1 MGTFERLYRRIIN
14 NPRDVRFEDLDRL
27 LRRYGFQCRQP
38 RKGSSH
44 YNYYHSKVPY
54 ILTIPKD
61 RPIKAIYVKQAIEAI
76 EKLKEG
82 GQEK

>member
-1 MGTFERLYRRIIN
+1 MGT
-14 NPRDVRFEDLDRL
+14 
-27 LRRYGFQCRQP
+27 
-38 RKGSSH
+38 
-44 YNYYHSKVPY
+44 YHSKVPY